1 MLGLWA
7 AEKLGETVVAAEDY
21 AQAMIE
27 TDIGTTPAAAFEK
40 LVLDLAGHGV
50 ACQADPRKARF
61 AFRDQFKLTRA

>member
-7 AEKLGETVVAAEDY
+7 TEKFGETVVRPKIY
-21 AQAMIE
+21 AQALIK